1 MVGLFDD
8 EAPRPVTPHV
18 LGQDLSTLSLN
29 ELTERIALLRAEIE
43 RLMAAQTAKEAS
55 RAQADAVFRS

>member
-8 EAPRPVTPHV
+8 ETPRPVIQHV
-18 LGQDLSTLSLN
+18 LGQDLSTLSLH

-43 RLMAAQTAKEAS
+43 RLTAAQAAKEAS
-55 RAQADAVFRS
+55 RAKADAVFRS